1 MNVFL
6 RTLCRISCKHYFS
19 IFFIVKC
26 TKCFIFLSYVATM
39 LQVQCTLSLYLTPA
53 FFYEQIRKL
62 DPSRITQNYMYIKH
76 QFSNDLHN
84 SVNGLGHLKK
94 GLISPYSILCSVL
107 GTLLVQPGAGLII
120 FIFFT

>member
-1 MNVFL
+1 MPWRLKPPKGHCFL
-6 RTLCRISCKHYFS
+6 MQSQSMTHPS
-19 IFFIVKC
+19 
-26 TKCFIFLSYVATM
+26 
-39 LQVQCTLSLYLTPA
+39 VQCTLSLYLTPA

-94 GLISPYSILCSVL
+94 GLISPYSILCVL
-107 GTLLVQPGAGLII
+107 GTLLVQQGTGYKISI
-120 FIFFT
+120 CFT